1 MNLTIPC
8 PSCQRSLRV
17 PENLLG
23 QAVKCPS
30 CAHLFTAP
38 EQVEEEAPLRPAAPP
53 ERPSARPAA
62 PPEYDD
68 EPRPFRR
75 RMRDED
81 YDDEE
86 DASRRRRGSEKPSKV
101 QAISVMILVGGILA
115 TLTAV
120 ILMVTIYGLCWP
132 GTYYSLVLGIMAII
146 KGSQLLGD
154 RAPEQPPPSGIAIMQ
169 IINIVNCDCINLT
182 LGIIN
187 LVFLSDRE
195 VKDYFRA

>member
-1 MNLTIPC
+1 MNVTIPC
-8 PSCQRSLRV
+8 PSCQRPLRV

-30 CAHLFTAP
+30 CGHPFTAP
-38 EQVEEEAPLRPAAPP
+38 EHVEEEAPLRPAAPPP

-62 PPEYDD
+62 PPEDDYD
-68 EPRPFRR
+68 EPRPSRR
-75 RMRDED
+75 RARDDD
-81 YDDEE
+81 YDD
-86 DASRRRRGSEKPSKV
+86 DAPPRRRGSEKPSKV

-132 GTYYSLVLGIMAII
+132 GTYYSLVLGIMAIV

-169 IINIVNCDCINLT
+169 IINIVNCDWINLT

-187 LVFLSDRE
+187 LVFLSDKE